1 MDVLDYGVIA
11 LYGLLVIYIGWRS
24 ARRTHAPEDLF
35 LASRGL
41 GFSVVGLSLFASNIS
56 STTLIGLSGAAY
68 ESGIAVVNYEWMAG
82 LVLLFAAFFLV
93 PVYLRSKLRTV
104 PEFVGQRFGS
114 FAQKYVAALM
124 IALSILVDT
133 AGSLF
138 AGALVIQVFMPGIDM
153 MATVLALAFF
163 AAAYTITGGL
173 RAVML
178 TDALQAIILI
188 MSSVVIAILVFAQ
201 FDFSWEQMQAVI
213 PAENLSLVRPMDDPN
228 MPWTGL
234 LTGVPILGL
243 YYWTMNHYIAQRFL
257 AARDLPSAQRG
268 ALLAAALKLTPLFIM
283 VLPGALAVGL
293 YPELARGDEVYPTLI
308 RELLPAGLKGLA
320 LAGIIAAIMSTVDS
334 TINAASAMISYDFV
348 GIDRQRNQSAS
359 RQLLEARLITAGL
372 LLLAVLWAP
381 VIDRF
386 PGLFN
391 YLQQMFA
398 VAAPPV
404 AAVILLA
411 ALRPGL
417 GESRA
422 LAAMIS
428 GHVLAL
434 VLVVASNIGVWPLHF
449 LETAGVVFVYSLV
462 VMASAGTAPRRSD
475 ARVTGEVLDW
485 RLSWSQADR
494 GLKWGAMLIL
504 AGMVLT
510 LIAFA

>member
-1 MDVLDYGVIA
+1 MSAIDYGVIA
-11 LYGLLVIYIGWRS
+11 LYALIVIYIGWRS
-24 ARRTHAPEDLF
+24 ARRTEDPDDLF

-41 GFSVVGLSLFASNIS
+41 GFGVVGLSLFASNIS

-82 LVLLFAAFFLV
+82 IVLLFAAFFLV
-93 PVYLRSKLRTV
+93 PVYLRGKLKTV

-124 IALSILVDT
+124 IALSILIDT

-138 AGALVIQVFMPGIDM
+138 AGALVIQVFVPGIDM
-153 MATVLALAFF
+153 MATVLALALF
-163 AAAYTITGGL
+163 AGAYTIFGGL

-178 TDALQAIILI
+178 TDALQAVILI
-188 MSSVVIAILVFAQ
+188 VSSCVIAVLVFAQ
-201 FDFSWEQMQAVI
+201 FDFSWAAMREVI
-213 PAENLSLVRPMDDPN
+213 PAENLSLIRPIDDPA

-243 YYWTMNHYIAQRFL
+243 YYWTMNHYIAQRFF
-257 AARDLPSAQRG
+257 AAHDLPSAQWG
-268 ALLAAALKLTPLFIM
+268 AILAAALKLTPLFIM

-293 YPELARGDEVYPTLI
+293 YPDLARGDEVYPTLI

-320 LAGIIAAIMSTVDS
+320 IAGIIAAIMSTIDS

-348 GIDRQRNQSAS
+348 GIDKQKNQSPA
-359 RQLLEARLITAGL
+359 RRLREARLITGAL

-381 VIDRF
+381 VIDGF

-404 AAVILLA
+404 AAVIVLA
-411 ALRPGL
+411 ALAPGL
-417 GESRA
+417 GERRA
-422 LAAMIS
+422 VSAMIS

-434 VLVVASNIGVWPLHF
+434 ALTVSANLGLWPLHF
-449 LETAGVVFVYSLV
+449 LETAGVVFVFSLL
-462 VMASAGTAPRRSD
+462 VMASGGRTGTVAQLGWQG
-475 ARVTGEVLDW
+475 AW
-485 RLSWSQADR
+485 QQAQPA
-494 GLKWGAMLIL
+494 LKWASGLIVLAVIAMLVLL
-504 AGMVLT
+504 A
-510 LIAFA
+510 

>member
-1 MDVLDYGVIA
+1 MSGIDYAVIA
-11 LYGLLVIYIGWRS
+11 FYALIVIYIGWRS
-24 ARRTHAPEDLF
+24 ARCTHDPDDLF

-41 GFSVVGLSLFASNIS
+41 GFGIVGLSLFASNIS

-82 LVLLFAAFFLV
+82 IVLLFAAFFLV
-93 PVYLRSKLRTV
+93 PVYLRGKFKTV
-104 PEFVGQRFGS
+104 PEFVGQRFGP

-124 IALSILVDT
+124 IALSILIDT

-138 AGALVIQVFMPGIDM
+138 AGALVIQVFVPGIDM
-153 MATVLALAFF
+153 MATVLALALF
-163 AAAYTITGGL
+163 AGVYTISGGL

-178 TDALQAIILI
+178 TDALQAVILI
-188 MSSVVIAILVFAQ
+188 VSSCVIAVLVFAQ
-201 FDFSWEQMQAVI
+201 FDFSWAVMRQTI
-213 PAENLSLVRPMDDPN
+213 PAENLSLIRPRDDPS

-243 YYWTMNHYIAQRFL
+243 YYWTMNHYIAQRFF
-257 AARDLPSAQRG
+257 AARDLPSAQWG

-293 YPELARGDEVYPTLI
+293 YPDLARGDEVYPTLI
-308 RELLPAGLKGLA
+308 RELLPVGLKGLA
-320 LAGIIAAIMSTVDS
+320 LAGIIAAIMSTIDS

-348 GIDRQRNQSAS
+348 GIDKQKNQSPA
-359 RQLLEARLITAGL
+359 RRLLEARLITGAL

-381 VIDRF
+381 VIEGF

-404 AAVILLA
+404 AAVIVLA
-411 ALRPGL
+411 ALAPGL

-422 LAAMIS
+422 VIAMIT
-428 GHVLAL
+428 GHILAL
-434 VLVVASNIGVWPLHF
+434 ALTVAANLGVWPLHF
-449 LETAGVVFVYSLV
+449 LETAGVVFVVSLA
-462 VMASAGTAPRRSD
+462 VMASGGRSQTTVEDGWRGSWQESPR
-475 ARVTGEVLDW
+475 A
-485 RLSWSQADR
+485 
-494 GLKWGAMLIL
+494 LKWASALI
-504 AGMVLT
+504 VLVVGLT
-510 LIAFA
+510 VLGFA

>member
-1 MDVLDYGVIA
+1 MTALDYGVIG
-11 LYGLLVIYIGWRS
+11 LYALLVVYIGWRS

-41 GFSVVGLSLFASNIS
+41 GFGIVGLSLFASNIS

-68 ESGIAVVNYEWMAG
+68 ETGIAVVNYEWMAG

-93 PVYLRSKLRTV
+93 PVYLRGKLNTV
-104 PEFVGQRFGS
+104 PEFVGQRFGP

-138 AGALVIQVFMPGIDM
+138 AGALVIQVFLPGVDM
-153 MATVLALAFF
+153 MVTILVLACF
-163 AAAYTITGGL
+163 AGAYTISGGL

-188 MSSVVIAILVFAQ
+188 LSSLVIALLVFAQ
-201 FDFSWEQMQAVI
+201 FDFSWARMQAVI
-213 PAENLSLVRPMDDPN
+213 PPENLSLVRPMSDPH

-257 AARDLPSAQRG
+257 AARDVRSAQRG
-268 ALLAAALKLTPLFIM
+268 ALLAAALKMTPLFIM

-320 LAGIIAAIMSTVDS
+320 IAGIIAAIMSTIDS

-348 GIDRQRNQSAS
+348 GIDKQRNHSPA
-359 RQLLEARLITAGL
+359 RKLLEARLITAAL
-372 LLLAVLWAP
+372 LVFAVLWAP

-404 AAVILLA
+404 AAIILLA
-411 ALRPGL
+411 ALRPGV
-417 GESRA
+417 GRRRAVPAMICGHA
-422 LAAMIS
+422 LAL
-428 GHVLAL
+428 GLAL
-434 VLVVASNIGVWPLHF
+434 ASSAGGWPLHF
-449 LETAGVVFVYSLV
+449 LETAGLVFVFSLV
-462 VMASAGTAPRRSD
+462 VMASGGRD
-475 ARVTGEVLDW
+475 AALETERAQRVGDW
-485 RLSWSQADR
+485 RVNWREADIT
-494 GLKWGAMLIL
+494 LKWGTWAVL
-504 AGMVLT
+504 AAIGLT
-510 LIAFA
+510 LIAFG